1 MVVGRACLVRG
12 EAGRDKGPCVDA
24 LERDTCVGALAMV
37 DTFVVG
43 LFATVVVVVDVV
55 AVVVVVDVVVVVVV
69 VDVKIF
75 AVTSLLSS
83 FLLYN
88 SVKIINQDDL
98 EVS

>member
-55 AVVVVVDVVVVVVV
+55 VVVVVDVVVVVVV
-69 VDVKIF
+69 VDVI
-75 AVTSLLSS
+75 AVVVVVVVVGVVGVVDVVQ
-83 FLLYN
+83 N
-88 SVKIINQDDL
+88 GA
-98 EVS
+98 

>member
-1 MVVGRACLVRG
+1 MWLLAGPVWYERG

-69 VDVKIF
+69 RCENF
-75 AVTSLLSS
+75 RSYESLEF
-83 FLLYN
+83 FLVIQF
-88 SVKIINQDDL
+88 S
-98 EVS
+98 

>member
-55 AVVVVVDVVVVVVV
+55 AVVVVVDVVVVLVC
-69 VDVKIF
+69 
-75 AVTSLLSS
+75 LLVYVEMTFEQFSEN
-83 FLLYN
+83 LLCLNTLYR
-88 SVKIINQDDL
+88 VCL
-98 EVS
+98 TG

>member
-43 LFATVVVVVDVV
+43 LFATVVVG
-55 AVVVVVDVVVVVVV
+55 
-69 VDVKIF
+69 
-75 AVTSLLSS
+75 SS
-83 FLLYN
+83 VS
-88 SVKIINQDDL
+88 SVCMLK
-98 EVS
+98 